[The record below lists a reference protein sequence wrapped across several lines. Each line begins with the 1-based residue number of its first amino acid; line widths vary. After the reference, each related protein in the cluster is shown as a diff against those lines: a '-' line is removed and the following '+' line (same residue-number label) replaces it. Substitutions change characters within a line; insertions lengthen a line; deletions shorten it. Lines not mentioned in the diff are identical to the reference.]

1 MSTNVETKQN
11 TGVSQVLKNRFVQGI
26 LASALFLQ
34 VGIWVRNFA
43 VLLYVMEMTKGDAFA
58 ISMISVA
65 EFAQFSS
72 SPLLVER
79 LLIGGSRK
87 RQ

>member
-1 MSTNVETKQN
+1 MGS
-11 TGVSQVLKNRFVQGI
+11 
-26 LASALFLQ
+26 
-34 VGIWVRNFA
+34 NFA

-72 SPLLVER
+72 FPLLVER
-79 LLIGGSRK
+79 LPIGGSRR